1 MGFMMSNQESLASNK
16 NNFSQP
22 AKTTAAQLYL
32 HHASDE
38 TVPQGRLATDV
49 GLKQLSRAFRIM
61 FAKHS
66 LPRKLLPIKLDL
78 TEFKAAGFQYDKSST
93 QQVADRLK
101 PLPLSSDGMKWI
113 YHYDGELCVQFY
125 GVRYVNIN
133 YDELVSKVD
142 ISRVGDCFRDVIGI
156 NTEVLKRD
164 DQGRPVLQ
172 IERIAALAQPD
183 YSAFLGKDELDV
195 YKLEF
200 QEYHNDHVVNWM
212 RTVCSPNASTVADD
226 SYLSLSR
233 MPDGTTK
240 IEFVALQQFPLPRIM
255 VLLGFSR
262 WKWLREFLTRRAY
275 KAFWYTTSDNI
286 LARFYGKEFEI
297 GCVKTRK

>member
-1 MGFMMSNQESLASNK
+1 MSNQDSLVSAK
-16 NNFSQP
+16 NNFSQA
-22 AKTTAAQLYL
+22 AKSAAEQLYQ

-38 TVPQGRLATDV
+38 TVPQGQLKTDLSLRQ
-49 GLKQLSRAFRIM
+49 LKRAMQIM
-61 FAKHS
+61 FAKNT
-66 LPRKLLPIKLDL
+66 LPRKKLPIRLDL
-78 TEFKAAGFQYDKSST
+78 TEFRSADFQYDRSST

-101 PLPLSSDGMKWI
+101 PLPLSGDGMKWI

-125 GVRYVNIN
+125 GVRHVDIN
-133 YDELVSKVD
+133 YDDLVRKIE

-164 DQGRPVLQ
+164 GLGRPVLQ
-172 IERIAALAQPD
+172 IERIAALAQPA

-200 QEYHNDHVVNWM
+200 QEYHQDQVINWM

-233 MPDGTTK
+233 LPDGKTK

-255 VLLGFSR
+255 VFLGFSR
-262 WKWLREFLTRRAY
+262 WKWFRELLTRFAY

-286 LARFYGKEFEI
+286 LARYYGKDFEI
-297 GCVKTRK
+297 GCAKAKK